1 MTSDLEAMKFNTAIA
16 ALMEFANE
24 IVKPGATREDIITL
38 IKLIAPFAPHLA
50 DEAWEKIGGQGF
62 VIQPEWPQYT
72 AAFTSDTEVTLA
84 VQVNGKLCVARCD
97 RLAGFRRQT

>member
-1 MTSDLEAMKFNTAIA
+1 MKFNTAIA